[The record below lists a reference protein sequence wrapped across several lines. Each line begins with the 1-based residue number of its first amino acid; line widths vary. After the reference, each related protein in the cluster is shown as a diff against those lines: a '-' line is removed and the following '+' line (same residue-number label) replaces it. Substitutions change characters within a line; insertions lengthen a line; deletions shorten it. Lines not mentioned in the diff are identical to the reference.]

1 MEGVETLKLFSKMK
15 EEGIEPDRAT
25 YTDVLTACSRSGLL
39 EEGQRIFE
47 SIRNPP
53 SDHYYCIDDLLS

>member
-25 YTDVLTACSRSGLL
+25 YTDVLTQAYLKKAREYLN
-39 EEGQRIFE
+39 Q
-47 SIRNPP
+47 
-53 SDHYYCIDDLLS
+53 